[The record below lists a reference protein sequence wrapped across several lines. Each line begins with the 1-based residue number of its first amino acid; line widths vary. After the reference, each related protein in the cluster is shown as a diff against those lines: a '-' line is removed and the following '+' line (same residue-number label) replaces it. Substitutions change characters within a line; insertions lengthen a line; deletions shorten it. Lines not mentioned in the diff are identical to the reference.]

1 MGDGTARAV
10 GRRMQKRLS
19 LLPLVLLAA
28 CADGTIDDESVPMLA
43 PETAP
48 AVPEEPLADSASLTF
63 QAPELPAAEAL
74 TGQEDEGP
82 FDPSDVHPDEPK
94 ISFTAPSR
102 PVPVWSSLA
111 GRTYFADALVASGT
125 ERPSSVRNVL
135 PQFRANKDV
144 CVEPK
149 FMTGSQTIGL
159 PGGRKLKAPSTAFAT
174 AADAKAYLETV
185 YAAMPMYKPFTRAN
199 IKLGGGWLYNNG
211 GSHRALDYSRTDVD
225 VGDDPT
231 FIVRS
236 VAPGTVIEVGWGEGG
251 GNRVVV
257 EHVAPNGLKYV
268 TQYLHLRDGKSHD
281 LALAK
286 AIDCTGKESR
296 CPKYVEFAKNYSNH
310 VSWGTD
316 AHKIMVKV
324 GDKVNAHTALAY
336 AGNTGYGGAGWGL
349 NDDGSPESHKGN
361 THLHLY
367 SGAQHPTEPQN
378 FVMIDPYGVYDQ
390 ESSGCYDL
398 LEDTLFDRLFAP
410 FYPSF
415 HDLPL
420 EVLLTYFG
428 YYAKMGMSPKTL
440 VVYNGDDGTAAAGSF
455 RSGLGTNWRTR
466 INYDGAGFQSWFE
479 TYRAQGLVPRETS
492 VRESSGGLRYT
503 ATWRPVRANE
513 RWEHWGS
520 MTDSVFAQKW
530 QANVI
535 AAGWRVESYLGYMSG
550 GSPRHAALFTS
561 DTPRPFYLYQNR
573 PFAELQGLI
582 NGNFANGYAPVDLNA
597 VDLPSGRRYSAIL
610 RKEPGCWAWAAGLD
624 SAGYQAKFSEL
635 SGKGFSL
642 WKVQAYGD
650 DDDPTFL
657 GVWRADTCP

>member
-398 LEDTLFDRLFAP
+398 LEDTLFDRLYAP
-410 FYPSF
+410 FFESF

-420 EVLLTYFG
+420 EVLSTYFP
-428 YYAKMGMSPKTL
+428 YYTKMGKSLRTL
-440 VVYNGDDGTAAAGSF
+440 SVFRTLGGAKAAGSF
-455 RSGLGTNWRTR
+455 QSG
-466 INYDGAGFQSWFE
+466 IPGAWYARMYYNAADFQKWFD
-479 TYRAQGLVPRETS
+479 TYLAMGLVPRETT
-492 VRESSGGLRYT
+492 VTKTALGELRYS
-503 ATWRPVRANE
+503 AIFRPLKAGE
-513 RWEHWGS
+513 KFEHWGQLS
-520 MTDSVFAQKW
+520 DSSWSTKW
-530 QANVI
+530 SSLVGT
-535 AAGWRVESYLGYMSG
+535 AGWRVESYFGYMDG
-550 GSPRHAALFTS
+550 TTERRAALFTS
-561 DTPRPFYLYQNR
+561 HQPRPFYLYR
-573 PFAELQGLI
+573 DRKVDEIEDLI
-582 NGNFANGYAPVDLNA
+582 NGGFDDGLAPTDLNVVEHA
-597 VDLPSGRRYSAIL
+597 TGDRFTAIL
-610 RKEPGCWAWAAGLD
+610 RPESGSWRWQVGMTKDE
-624 SAGYQAKFSEL
+624 YQSLWSEMT
-635 SGKGFSL
+635 GKGYRL
-642 WKVQAYGD
+642 NKIQAYQNGNRYLAV
-650 DDDPTFL
+650 F
-657 GVWRADTCP
+657 RK